1 MINNNPLK
9 FSEDTR
15 TFVTEISALSGIP
28 QNIIKE
34 VLEFMVMDW
43 AIKIGDSPDSFAE
56 LSIPY
61 LGKIL
66 VKYEGDSITP
76 EGELSTDV
84 RVFVNLSDSFKK
96 LVGDIH
102 DEAQT
107 VLTDLMQKKLEQV
120 VMVSSAT
127 VKEE

>member
-1 MINNNPLK
+1 MVNNNPLK
-9 FSEDTR
+9 FSEDTK

-34 VLEFMVMDW
+34 VMEFMVMDW
-43 AIKIGDSPDSFAE
+43 AIKIGDAQDGFAE
-56 LSIPY
+56 LTVPY
-61 LGKIL
+61 LGKVL
-66 VKYEGDSITP
+66 VKYAGDSITP
-76 EGELSTDV
+76 DGELATNV

-107 VLTDLMQKKLEQV
+107 VLTDLMQRKLEQV

-127 VKEE
+127 IKED

>member
-56 LSIPY
+56 LPIPY

-84 RVFVNLSDSFKK
+84 SVFVNLCDSFKK

>member
-1 MINNNPLK
+1 
-9 FSEDTR
+9 
-15 TFVTEISALSGIP
+15 
-28 QNIIKE
+28 
-34 VLEFMVMDW
+34 MDW

-56 LSIPY
+56 LPIPY

-96 LVGDIH
+96 LVWDIH

>member
-56 LSIPY
+56 LPIPY

-66 VKYEGDSITP
+66 VKYVI
-76 EGELSTDV
+76 L
-84 RVFVNLSDSFKK
+84 F
-96 LVGDIH
+96 
-102 DEAQT
+102 
-107 VLTDLMQKKLEQV
+107 LE
-120 VMVSSAT
+120 
-127 VKEE
+127 

>member
-1 MINNNPLK
+1 MVNNNPLK
-9 FSEDTR
+9 FSEDTK

-34 VLEFMVMDW
+34 VLEFMVVDW
-43 AIKIGDSPDSFAE
+43 AIKLGDTPDGFAE
-56 LSIPY
+56 LTIPY
-61 LGKIL
+61 LGKVL
-66 VKYEGDSITP
+66 VKYIGDSITP
-76 EGELSTDV
+76 DGDLATDV

-107 VLTDLMQKKLEQV
+107 VITDLMQKKLEQV
-120 VMVSSAT
+120 VMVSTST
-127 VKEE
+127 IKEE

>member
-9 FSEDTR
+9 FNEDTK
-15 TFVTEISALSGIP
+15 TFITEVSALSGIP

-34 VLEFMVMDW
+34 VLEFMVVDW
-43 AIKIGDSPDSFAE
+43 AIKLGDAQDNFAE

-66 VKYEGDSITP
+66 VKYIGDSITP

-84 RVFVNLSDSFKK
+84 RVFVNLSDNFKK

-107 VLTDLMQKKLEQV
+107 VLTDMIQKKLEQV
-120 VMVSSAT
+120 VMVSTST
-127 VKEE
+127 IKED

>member
-34 VLEFMVMDW
+34 VLEFMVIDW
-43 AIKIGDSPDSFAE
+43 AIKIGDSPDSIAE
-56 LSIPY
+56 LPIPY

-127 VKEE
+127 VNED

>member
-1 MINNNPLK
+1 MGG
-9 FSEDTR
+9 S
-15 TFVTEISALSGIP
+15 SG
-28 QNIIKE
+28 KG
-34 VLEFMVMDW
+34 V
-43 AIKIGDSPDSFAE
+43 
-56 LSIPY
+56 PY

-66 VKYEGDSITP
+66 VKYEGDFITP
-76 EGELSTDV
+76 EGELATDV
-84 RVFVNLSDSFKK
+84 KVFVNLSDSFKK

>member
-43 AIKIGDSPDSFAE
+43 AIKIGDSPNSFA
-56 LSIPY
+56 
-61 LGKIL
+61 
-66 VKYEGDSITP
+66 
-76 EGELSTDV
+76 
-84 RVFVNLSDSFKK
+84 
-96 LVGDIH
+96 
-102 DEAQT
+102 
-107 VLTDLMQKKLEQV
+107 
-120 VMVSSAT
+120 
-127 VKEE
+127 

>member
-1 MINNNPLK
+1 MVNNNPLK
-9 FSEDTR
+9 FSEDTK

-28 QNIIKE
+28 QNIVKE
-34 VLEFMVMDW
+34 VLEFMVVDW
-43 AIKIGDSPDSFAE
+43 AIKIGDAQEGFAE
-56 LSIPY
+56 LPVPY

-66 VKYEGDSITP
+66 VKYEGDFITP
-76 EGELSTDV
+76 EGELATDV
-84 RVFVNLSDSFKK
+84 KVFVNLSYSFKK

-127 VKEE
+127 VKED

>member
-43 AIKIGDSPDSFAE
+43 AIKIGDSRDSFAE
-56 LSIPY
+56 LPIPC

-127 VKEE
+127 VKED

>member
-1 MINNNPLK
+1 MINNSPLK
-9 FSEDTR
+9 FSEDTK

-28 QNIIKE
+28 QNIVKE
-34 VLEFMVMDW
+34 VLEFMVVDW
-43 AIKIGDSPDSFAE
+43 AIKIGDSPEGFTE
-56 LSIPY
+56 LPIPY

-84 RVFVNLSDSFKK
+84 KVFVNLSDNFKK

-120 VMVSSAT
+120 VMVSSIT
-127 VKEE
+127 MKEE